1 MQNAYV
7 VTGHLI
13 DERTVA
19 LDEELPMASAQVRL
33 VVEPVN
39 ESPGNGNTR
48 RQALAR
54 IRARQQAR
62 GFVPPTATQVETYLQ
77 NERDS
82 WD

>member
-13 DERTVA
+13 DGRTVV

-33 VVEPVN
+33 VVEPV
-39 ESPGNGNTR
+39 EEFRLSSERREVLTR
-48 RQALAR
+48 
-54 IRARQQAR
+54 IWARQQAR
-62 GFVPPTATQVETYLQ
+62 GFVPPTPADVEAHLED
-77 NERDS
+77 ERAS